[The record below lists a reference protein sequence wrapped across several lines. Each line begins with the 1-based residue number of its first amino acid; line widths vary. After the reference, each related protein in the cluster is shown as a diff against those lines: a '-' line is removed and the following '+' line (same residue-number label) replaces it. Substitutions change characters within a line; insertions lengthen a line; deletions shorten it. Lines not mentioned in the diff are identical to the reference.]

1 MTTPKVNAAGMM
13 AVGAQEITSGKAKG
27 RADGASFMDIMNLAD
42 TAAGAAKDANDSLMN
57 MKAPDAKAEVKT
69 ETGTE
74 TKPTDVKKDAKDNK
88 DQTKVQEAP
97 KSQKTEKAADDTK
110 QQDPKIEK
118 AIEDVKQAIKEEL
131 GITDEELDQVLEVLG
146 IAMTDLLDPKVMT
159 DIVAQVK
166 EVTPVDIVSNE
177 ELTTLVSSLQSTVRE
192 ITGDLIQE
200 LDITPEEFKKAIAEI
215 KNEYEVVSPE
225 PREVPEEEA
234 TTVKSFEVPTK
245 EETKDIDPKR
255 DADEDTS
262 FQDTVRTPA
271 EAVKTTTVEVHQDR
285 TERMSDEKEGESKV
299 SLDINVNGRDNTAQ
313 NNMSQGSETT
323 QDDLFR
329 SEGRTRTTGN
339 AENHTNHNNNIFIQ
353 NLTNA
358 VENTLEAVAETST
371 LAPHSTMVDAM
382 DLIEQINSQIRAVI
396 DNETQSLA
404 MQLHPE
410 SLGRMNVEL
419 VSKGGQ
425 ITAQFEAENASVRAA
440 LESHIAELKQTLEQR
455 GLRVENVEV
464 TVATHEFEQNLMGG
478 EQSGE
483 ASQQSGKGR
492 RTRNINLND
501 LNLEDIPE
509 EEMEEEERIAREMM
523 AANGNS
529 VDFTA

>member
-27 RADGASFMDIMNLAD
+27 KADGASFMDVMNLAD
-42 TAAGAAKDANDSLMN
+42 TAAGAAKDANESLMN
-57 MKAPDAKAEVKT
+57 MKAPEAKV
-69 ETGTE
+69 E
-74 TKPTDVKKDAKDNK
+74 TKVQSKDAKDEVKPADVNK
-88 DQTKVQEAP
+88 DAAGNKDRTKVEEAP
-97 KSQKTEKAADDTK
+97 KSQKTEKAAEDTT

-118 AIEDVKQAIKEEL
+118 AIEDVKEAIKAEL
-131 GITDEELDQVLEVLG
+131 NITDEELNQVLEVLG

-159 DIVAQVK
+159 EIVAEVK
-166 EVTPVDIVSNE
+166 EVTPVDIVADE
-177 ELTTLVSSLQSTVRE
+177 ELTNMVSDLQGTVRE

-225 PREVPEEEA
+225 PKEVTQEAPEI
-234 TTVKSFEVPTK
+234 TVKT
-245 EETKDIDPKR
+245 ETKDIDPER
-255 DADEDTS
+255 DADDDRS

-271 EAVKTTTVEVHQDR
+271 EAVKTTTVEAHQDR
-285 TERMSDEKEGESKV
+285 TERMPDEKEGESKV
-299 SLDINVNGRDNTAQ
+299 SLDINVNGRSDEAQ
-313 NNMSQGSETT
+313 NNMSQSSGTP

-339 AENHTNHNNNIFIQ
+339 AESHTNHNNNIFIQ

-358 VENTLEAVAETST
+358 VENTLEAAAQTQSPM
-371 LAPHSTMVDAM
+371 PHSTMVDAM

-419 VSKGGQ
+419 VSRGGQ

-440 LESHIAELKQTLEQR
+440 LEGHIAELRQSLEQR
-455 GLRVENVEV
+455 GLKVENVEV

-478 EQSGE
+478 EQSGNA
-483 ASQQSGKGR
+483 ASEQSGRGR
-492 RTRNINLND
+492 RSRNINLND
-501 LNLEDIPE
+501 LDPEDIAA
-509 EEMEEEERIAREMM
+509 EEMDEGERIAREMM
-523 AANGNS
+523 AADGNS

>member
-1 MTTPKVNAAGMM
+1 MM

-27 RADGASFMDIMNLAD
+27 RADGTSFMDIMNLAD

-57 MKAPDAKAEVKT
+57 MKTPDAKAEVKT
-69 ETGTE
+69 ETETE
-74 TKPTDVKKDAKDNK
+74 TKPADVKKDAKDNK

-131 GITDEELDQVLEVLG
+131 GITDEELNQVLEVLG

-159 DIVAQVK
+159 DMVAQVK

-225 PREVPEEEA
+225 PKEVPEEASVEV
-234 TTVKSFEVPTK
+234 TVKATEVSVK

-255 DADEDTS
+255 DADDDES

-313 NNMSQGSETT
+313 NNMSQGSDTT

-339 AENHTNHNNNIFIQ
+339 AESHTNHNNNIFIQ

-483 ASQQSGKGR
+483 ASQGSGKGR
-492 RTRNINLND
+492 RARNINLND